1 MNHMRGFISQ
11 NIQIRVKLQDFA
23 EEVDQEKLAHDRT
36 YKYSQLLFSIV
47 KFTIVM

>member
-1 MNHMRGFISQ
+1 MNHMRGFISL
-11 NIQIRVKLQDFA
+11 NIQIRVKLQDYA
-23 EEVDQEKLAHDRT
+23 GELDQEEPAYDRT